1 MTEGRDEGIYFPV
14 NRSTDVGIPS
24 VSADNVWHAGIT
36 AAEYAQR
43 HATTIDDVV
52 EMLTEL
58 CDMLKINAET
68 VRVGLHPHDLGGA
81 A

>member
-24 VSADNVWHAGIT
+24 VSADNVRHAGIAT
-36 AAEYAQR
+36 VEHAER
-43 HATTIDDVV
+43 RGLSTDDVA
-52 EMLTEL
+52 EL
-58 CDMLKINAET
+58 LDMLRINADT
-68 VRVGLHPHDLGGA
+68 LRDGLHPHDLGGA